1 MKITQ
6 FYPLLQVADVAA
18 TQAFFQKHFDFEPA
32 FESDW
37 YVHLQSKHSP
47 STNITL
53 LDAQHDTIPA
63 ASRGLSQRVILS
75 FEVDDVDAVHADCA
89 ANGMTIVQP
98 LQDEPHGQRHFIGID
113 PNGILIDVIMPI
125 APSAEFLAQ
134 YRDDAVPS

>member
-47 STNITL
+47 TTNITL
-53 LDAQHDTIPA
+53 LDGQHETIPEP
-63 ASRGLSQRVILS
+63 SRGLTQRTILS
-75 FEVDDVDAVHADCA
+75 FEVEDVDAAYKACQKD
-89 ANGMTIVQP
+89 GMTIVQP
-98 LQDEPHGQRHFIGID
+98 LQDEPHGQRHFIGVD
-113 PNGILIDVIMPI
+113 PNGILIDVITPI
-125 APSAEFLAQ
+125 APSEEFLAQ
-134 YRDDAVPS
+134 YREDAVPG